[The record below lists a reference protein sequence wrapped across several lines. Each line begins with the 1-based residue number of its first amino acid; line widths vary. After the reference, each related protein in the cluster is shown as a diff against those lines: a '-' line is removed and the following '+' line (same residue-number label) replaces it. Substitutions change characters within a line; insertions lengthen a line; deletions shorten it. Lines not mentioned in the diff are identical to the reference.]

1 MPATVPPAGQPPCS
15 SYISN
20 PAKAPISMNV
30 LSLSMR
36 YWMRSRAVSL
46 FFWCCFSAAA
56 FPPPSMILSNRDR
69 QPLTATRRA
78 SSFLLK
84 SRVSAFIER
93 QFSLFLAGMTF
104 RINFRRKITW
114 VCLFAVAVAIKV
126 FSFFPGAVEK
136 YYSRGIYPIIAW
148 TQRVLLG
155 WVPFSVGDLV
165 YGVVVVVVLVWLVR
179 SIRKLRRGEAGKDW
193 GWRLVRRVVFVV
205 LWVYVLFNVLWGLN
219 YDRLG
224 I

>member
-1 MPATVPPAGQPPCS
+1 MPATVPPAGHPPCS

-20 PAKAPISMNV
+20 PAKAPISMKA

-46 FFWCCFSAAA
+46 FFSCCFSAAA

-69 QPLTATRRA
+69 QPLTARRRV

-104 RINFRRKITW
+104 HITFRRKITW
-114 VCLFAVAVAIKV
+114 VCLFAVAVFIKV
-126 FSFFPGAVEK
+126 FSFFPEAVEK
-136 YYSRGIYPIIAW
+136 YYSRGLYPAIAW
-148 TQRVLLG
+148 TQRVLFG
-155 WVPFSVGDLV
+155 WIPFSVGDLM
-165 YGVVVVVVLVWLVR
+165 YGVAFVVMIAWIVR
-179 SIRKLRRGEAGKDW
+179 SIRKLRRREAGKGW
-193 GWRLVRRVVFVV
+193 GWRLLRRVV
-205 LWVYVLFNVLWGLN
+205 
-219 YDRLG
+219 
-224 I
+224 